1 MKQLQQNGGVC
12 HGQPSISET
21 VAQQSSVFPAN
32 RRRAEV
38 VHTLAFAADREASNE
53 PNDSDGNP
61 EMRVKNTR
69 EENLRR
75 QVKGFMVENEALREI
90 AIPPPTGVHRCHLGV
105 DY

>member
-38 VHTLAFAADREASNE
+38 VHAPSE

-61 EMRVKNTR
+61 GNEGQKYTR
-69 EENLRR
+69 
-75 QVKGFMVENEALREI
+75 REFKKAGGGI
-90 AIPPPTGVHRCHLGV
+90 YG
-105 DY
+105 

>member
-38 VHTLAFAADREASNE
+38 VHAPNE

-61 EMRVKNTR
+61 EMKVKNTR

-75 QVKGFMVENEALREI
+75 QVERFMVEE
-90 AIPPPTGVHRCHLGV
+90 H
-105 DY
+105 